1 MAYAGQ
7 SITAHQAEITN
18 PNVTYFETKGLQGGH
33 ESIWHSI
40 EAILYQNEV
49 ASELKLLEI
58 KKGSKLTKEE
68 LQAFYQTVDHRL
80 YSAVNEELLLAALKT
95 FEEAKI

>member
-1 MAYAGQ
+1 MIISQ
-7 SITAHQAEITN
+7 KLHNCIFFLI
-18 PNVTYFETKGLQGGH
+18 TYFETKGLQGGH